1 MKYINRVAIAGG
13 VHGNELTGAYLV
25 KKFSQTPALVRRSN
39 FDTISLLGNPKAL
52 AAKQRYI
59 DTDLNRCFLQEIL
72 NSPTSDSYE
81 ASRAKSIR
89 QMLGG
94 KGVVGDRPADFILD
108 LHSTTANMGLTL
120 ILVNEHPFNLRLAAY
135 LSGLNP
141 KIKIYRWLKPG
152 KENGFLNSL
161 CELGIAIEVG
171 PIAQGTLDARLFQET
186 EALIMAIMDYLEAIN
201 RGKTPEVLSEV
212 AVYKHLE
219 TVDYPKDE
227 TGELMGMIHPQIQ
240 GRDYQPLSPG
250 EPMFL
255 TFERQTIT
263 YQGSATVYP
272 VFINEAAYYEKGI
285 AMSLTKKITD
295 MRSPL

>member
-1 MKYINRVAIAGG
+1 MKTINRVAIAGA

-25 KKFSQTPALVRRSN
+25 KKFSQTPALVRRSS
-39 FDTISLLGNPKAL
+39 FDTVSLLGNPKAL

-72 NSPTSDSYE
+72 NNPTSDSYE

-94 KGVVGDRPADFILD
+94 KGVTGDRPADFILD

-120 ILVNEHPFNLRLAAY
+120 ILVNEHTFNLKLAAY

-141 KIKIYRWLKPG
+141 KIRIYRLLTPG

-171 PIAQGTLDARLFQET
+171 SIAQGTLDARLFQET
-186 EALIMAIMDYLEAIN
+186 EALVLATLDYLEAIN
-201 RGKTPEVLSEV
+201 RGNPPEVTTGV
-212 AVYKHLE
+212 TVYQHLE
-219 TVDYPKDE
+219 AVDYPKDE
-227 TGELMGMIHPQIQ
+227 SGELQGMIHPQLQ
-240 GRDYQPLSPG
+240 GRDYEPLSPG

-255 TFERQTIT
+255 TFDGQTIT
-263 YQGSATVYP
+263 YQGSAIVYP

-285 AMSLTKKITD
+285 AMCFTKKMTD
-295 MRSPL
+295 IKCA